1 MTSMTQSTGQ
11 AAEPLAKPTPTR
23 RRAPQGLRQLLT
35 GMGLNSETR
44 ELVNDPSAD
53 HPNRIRPPVISSDR

>member
-11 AAEPLAKPTPTR
+11 AAEPLAQPTR
-23 RRAPQGLRQLLT
+23 RRALQRLRQLLA
-35 GMGLNSETR
+35 GMGLNSDTR

-53 HPNRIRPPVISSDR
+53 HPDRIRPPVISSDR